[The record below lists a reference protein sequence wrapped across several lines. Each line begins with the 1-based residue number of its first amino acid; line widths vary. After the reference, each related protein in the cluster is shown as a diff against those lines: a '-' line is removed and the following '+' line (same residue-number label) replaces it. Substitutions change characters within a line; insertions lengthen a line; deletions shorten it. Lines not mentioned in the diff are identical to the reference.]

1 MLTVKH
7 SKKTF
12 GSATFFTKNSTWN
25 TPEMTAVLCDEK
37 PDTNH

>member
-1 MLTVKH
+1 MTATH

-12 GSATFFTKNSTWN
+12 GSATFFTKNSIWTA
-25 TPEMTAVLCDEK
+25 PEMTAGLCDEK